1 MTLSKQEIT
10 LLTILR
16 AGRLLIGWIRPKY
29 RKLIPR
35 LIRLGLIHKGELVR
49 LTERGAKI

>member
-1 MTLSKQEIT
+1 MILSRHEIT
-10 LLTILR
+10 LLTILG

-29 RKLIPR
+29 RALVPR

-49 LTERGAKI
+49 LTERGART